1 LNPRFHSEVL
11 AKVKKTIRQ
20 MAPSRPRRQ
29 SADYL
34 VLMNIP
40 PLMGRRDAAYDRA
53 EQLLNNNLFAN
64 RDQERKEIYLKAV
77 SMLEI
82 AIRDTEAIVTA
93 LYQDDKGFKETKFL
107 RYLAVLK
114 NTVQAANDLVEH
126 ELSLFKEEDM
136 LSEFIGNDIT
146 GQLRKTD
153 EIFGESEMSI
163 AQCVSELQT
172 ISRSQITRY
181 REYSKKSFSR
191 HNLERYSKAF
201 NEFSRIYTEN
211 TLVKVPDYDNTD
223 DE

>member
-1 LNPRFHSEVL
+1 VL

>member
-1 LNPRFHSEVL
+1 MNPRFHSEVL